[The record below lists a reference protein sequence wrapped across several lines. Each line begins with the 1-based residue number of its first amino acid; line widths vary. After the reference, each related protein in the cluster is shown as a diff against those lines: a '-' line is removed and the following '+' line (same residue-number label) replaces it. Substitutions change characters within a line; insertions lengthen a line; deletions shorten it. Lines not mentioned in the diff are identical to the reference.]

1 MSGVSQGAVWD
12 VLEVRLVGPDG
23 LVVELAAGLRYSRR
37 DPYAVRVSF
46 DAGLGGPV
54 EWVLGRDLL
63 AAALEGPEG
72 IGDVRAWPSRGAAG
86 GERVLVIVLAPPE
99 GSARFEAGA
108 AGIEA
113 FLARTFELVPAGQES
128 GCLDLDAE
136 LAELLSQA

>member
-1 MSGVSQGAVWD
+1 MSGVSQGTVSE
-12 VLEVRLVGPDG
+12 VLEVRLVGPDE
-23 LVVELAAGLRYSRR
+23 LVVERAAGLRYSGR

-46 DAGLGGPV
+46 GAGLGGPV
-54 EWVLGRDLL
+54 EWVFGRDLL
-63 AAALEGPEG
+63 AAGLEGPAG
-72 IGDVRAWPSRGAAG
+72 IGDVRAWPSEGPGG
-86 GERVLVIVLAPPE
+86 GEKVLVIVLAPPE

-108 AGIEA
+108 AGIGA